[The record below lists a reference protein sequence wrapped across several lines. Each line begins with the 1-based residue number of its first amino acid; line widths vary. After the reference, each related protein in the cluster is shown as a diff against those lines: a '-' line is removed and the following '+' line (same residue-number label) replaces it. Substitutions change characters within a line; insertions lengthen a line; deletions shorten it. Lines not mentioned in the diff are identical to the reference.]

1 MTMTTDP
8 DNMAQ
13 LSTFRQALS
22 QSRRPLILAG
32 AGLSAASGIPT
43 FRGAG
48 GLWRSHDAMSLAT
61 PQAFRADPAR
71 VWAFYHY
78 RREVCLKAKPNGAH
92 DVVARLS
99 GREGAKEQVLI
110 AELFFSS
117 PSSVDGLSIRALEK
131 GEKAPIEMHGSLFRT
146 RCTSCGTERPN
157 FDSPISTGLAGTEDL
172 SKEYRAVPLEDL
184 PRCQEPSC
192 GGLLRPAVVWF
203 GESIPEL
210 SRISQHVQ
218 RADLVLVLGTS
229 STVYP
234 AAGFASEIRSRG
246 GKAAVFNL
254 EGTLGSEESDGD
266 SDWIFRGPV
275 EEMLPWAL
283 GIKSSSL

>member
-1 MTMTTDP
+1 
-8 DNMAQ
+8 
-13 LSTFRQALS
+13 
-22 QSRRPLILAG
+22 
-32 AGLSAASGIPT
+32 
-43 FRGAG
+43 
-48 GLWRSHDAMSLAT
+48 MSSLPIT
-61 PQAFRADPAR
+61 
-71 VWAFYHY
+71 
-78 RREVCLKAKPNGAH
+78 
-92 DVVARLS
+92 
-99 GREGAKEQVLI
+99 EQVLI

-192 GGLLRPAVVWF
+192 GGLLRPAVGESLLSCNIPYLQLMCAVWSSLFSQVWF

-234 AAGFASEIRSRG
+234 AAGFASEVRSRG

-254 EGTLGSEESDGD
+254 EGTLGSSEESDGD
-266 SDWIFRGPV
+266 SDWFFRGPV
-275 EEMLPWAL
+275 EETLPWAL